1 MYRGSISSRS
11 WVKRL
16 SAEDREG
23 LRRLGLEHPA
33 GRPVGSVALFLTDG
47 VRGLAEISEFVDLER
62 GSTDLE
68 LMGLV

>member
-1 MYRGSISSRS
+1 M
-11 WVKRL
+11 KRL

-33 GRPVGSVALFLTDG
+33 GRSVGSVVLFLTDG
-47 VRGLAEISEFVDLER
+47 VRSLAEISELVDLKR

-68 LMGLV
+68 LVGLV